1 MTTRIAI
8 LGAGAIGGATGA
20 YLIKAGHDVTFIDQ
34 WAAHIDKIRSDG
46 LKVSDLNG
54 EFTVP
59 AKALHL
65 SDVSGVKEPFD
76 MVFLSVKSYDTR
88 WSAYLIEPYLKPTG
102 FILPTQNALNDEVV
116 ASVVG
121 FNRTVGCVT
130 MLSVGVYEPGHIS
143 RHDPLDRPHTF
154 TVGELSGLISSR
166 VKEVVAALN
175 AVGPTEATTNIW
187 GVRWSKLAINCMA
200 NALAG
205 VIGPEAV
212 SLNEEQQDTA
222 NLLKVVIGGEV
233 ARVGAGLGVNIE
245 PVWGLPTSEFAEAK
259 TMETVQKLKEKIAV
273 ILSNMFLPPEEL
285 QKKIGTPQRP
295 SLLQDI
301 IKKRRTDVEFLNGEV
316 VRKGQIVGVPTPLN
330 QALLDLTLSIEN
342 GKAEP
347 APSNIEV
354 LKKHISL

>member
-1 MTTRIAI
+1 MSKKIAV

-20 YLIKAGHDVTFIDQ
+20 YLIKAGHDVTLIDQ
-34 WAAHIDKIRSDG
+34 WAAHIEKIRNDG
-46 LKVSDLNG
+46 LTVTDLNG

-65 SDVSGVKEPFD
+65 SDVSNVKEPFD
-76 MVFLSVKSYDTR
+76 IVFLSVKSYDTR

-121 FNRTVGCVT
+121 YNRTVGCVT
-130 MLSVGVYEPGHIS
+130 LLSVGVYEPGHIR

-166 VKEVVAALN
+166 VNEVVTLLN
-175 AVGPTEATTNIW
+175 EVGPSDATPNIW
-187 GVRWSKLAINCMA
+187 GVRWSKLAINSMS

-205 VIGPEAV
+205 VIGPSMV
-212 SLNEEQQDTA
+212 SLNEAQMDTV
-222 NLLKVVIGGEV
+222 NLLKVIIGGEV
-233 ARVGAGLGVNIE
+233 TRTGLASGVNIE
-245 PVWGLPTSEFAEAK
+245 PIWGLPASEFAEATTK
-259 TMETVQKLKEKIAV
+259 EAVQKLKAKVTE
-273 ILSNMFLPPEEL
+273 ILSKMFLPADQLE
-285 QKKIGTPQRP
+285 KRVGTPQRP
-295 SLLQDI
+295 SLLQDV
-301 IKKRRTDVEFLNGEV
+301 IKKRRTEVEFLNGEV
-316 VRKGQIVGVPTPLN
+316 VRRGKEVGVATPMN
-330 QALLDLTLSIEN
+330 QALLDLTLKIEN

-347 APSNIEV
+347 EPANIEL